1 MNFKFAWLNNLVEG
15 NYLYDDLYE
24 LLWRADNARQL
35 ADKIFNTDDVL
46 TLTFNA
52 NEAMAI
58 ANAAV
63 RVELKRFMEKR
74 RDIMNSNLSYRELE
88 HLGYVTEYTFKAYK
102 NDIDLK
108 IIENELLRK
117 IEYNDFRTAFRK

>member
-1 MNFKFAWLNNLVEG
+1 MNFKFAWLNNLVEE

-24 LLWRADNARQL
+24 LLWRADNPRQL
-35 ADKIFNTDDVL
+35 ADKIFTTDDIL

-63 RVELKRFMEKR
+63 YVELKRFMER
-74 RDIMNSNLSYRELE
+74 RNIMNSNLSYRELE
-88 HLGYVTEYTFKAYK
+88 HVGYVTEYTFKAYK
-102 NDIDLK
+102 NDINLK
-108 IIENELLRK
+108 TIENELLRK
-117 IEYNDFRTAFRK
+117 IEYNDFKTAFRK